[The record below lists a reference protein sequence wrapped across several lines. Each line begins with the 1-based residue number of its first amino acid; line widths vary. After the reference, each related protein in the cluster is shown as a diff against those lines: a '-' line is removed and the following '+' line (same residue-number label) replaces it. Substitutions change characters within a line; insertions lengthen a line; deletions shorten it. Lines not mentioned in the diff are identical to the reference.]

1 MDKETFEREIL
12 KLGIDLDENK
22 LNKLDKFYKFLI
34 EKNKVMNLT
43 AITDEKEVYL
53 KHFYDSLTIC
63 RVIDLKKYDS
73 LCDVGSGAGFPG
85 IVLKIFFPHLK
96 ITLIDSLNKR
106 VNYLN
111 QLISVLSLEDI
122 KAKHIRMEDFSKD
135 NEEKFDLITARAV
148 ASTSLLSEISVK
160 ALKIKGKL
168 LLYKG
173 IFNEEEEI
181 SQNLLQELSLKI
193 ETIEKFNLILENSQ
207 RSLVILS
214 KEKKT
219 KAKYP
224 RMMSKIKKELL

>member
-111 QLISVLSLEDI
+111 ELISVLSLKDI

>member
-135 NEEKFDLITARAV
+135 NEEKFYLITARAV

>member
-1 MDKETFEREIL
+1 
-12 KLGIDLDENK
+12 
-22 LNKLDKFYKFLI
+22 
-34 EKNKVMNLT
+34 
-43 AITDEKEVYL
+43 
-53 KHFYDSLTIC
+53 
-63 RVIDLKKYDS
+63 
-73 LCDVGSGAGFPG
+73 
-85 IVLKIFFPHLK
+85 
-96 ITLIDSLNKR
+96 
-106 VNYLN
+106 
-111 QLISVLSLEDI
+111 
-122 KAKHIRMEDFSKD
+122 MEDFSKD

-224 RMMSKIKKELL
+224 RMMSKIKKRTSLKRL

>member
-193 ETIEKFNLILENSQ
+193 ELIEKFNLILENSQ

-224 RMMSKIKKELL
+224 RMMSEIKKELL

>member
-1 MDKETFEREIL
+1 MDKEIFEREIL

-111 QLISVLSLEDI
+111 ELISVLSLKDI

-135 NEEKFDLITARAV
+135 NEEKIDLITARAV

>member
-1 MDKETFEREIL
+1 MDKEIFEREIL

-63 RVIDLKKYDS
+63 RVIDLREYDS

-111 QLISVLSLEDI
+111 ELISVLSLKDI

-148 ASTSLLSEISVK
+148 ASTSVLSEISVK

-193 ETIEKFNLILENSQ
+193 ELIEKFNLILENSQ

>member
-193 ETIEKFNLILENSQ
+193 ELIEKFNLILENSQ